1 MYGVGSIPTGNP
13 DFRITGWDNRSNST
27 RAPGGQEAHK
37 IGYVERIS
45 STRAGCVGLLRFLVG
60 SYSKKQF
67 YDSTKG
73 QEAYKKQFYEG
84 PKEQHNT

>member
-1 MYGVGSIPTGNP
+1 MGQQKQFYESA
-13 DFRITGWDNRSNST
+13 R
-27 RAPGGQEAHK
+27 GQEAHK
-37 IGYVERIS
+37 IGSVERSS
-45 STRAGCVGLLRFLVG
+45 STRVGCVGLLRFLVG

-84 PKEQHNT
+84 AKEQHNT